1 MPGGFA
7 EISAVELGSTA
18 IAESISR
25 SGVEAK
31 DVDEVL
37 IGNGLSAGRGQNVA
51 RQVAVKAGVP
61 QSVAKKYNK
70 ADRSGMMAALGG
82 NGKKGGYAG

>member
-1 MPGGFA
+1 MPSTSKKQKNFMAAAANNPTFA
-7 EISAVELGSTA
+7 
-18 IAESISR
+18 
-25 SGVEAK
+25 K
-31 DVDEVL
+31 
-37 IGNGLSAGRGQNVA
+37 
-51 RQVAVKAGVP
+51 KAGIP